1 MIKDAKQNFT
11 KDTPN
16 DTYMSNMSLV
26 LYKALNP
33 NKQYSQSH
41 ATNIKTM
48 KILTTIFNCTI
59 NSDVIMTQ

>member
-1 MIKDAKQNFT
+1 MIKYVKQHFT

-16 DTYMSNMSLV
+16 DTLA

-33 NKQYSQSH
+33 NKQYSQNH

-48 KILTTIFNCTI
+48 RILTTIFNCAT
-59 NSDVIMTQ
+59 VM